1 MRCRHDSI
9 VRTLQGFQKR
19 MSTLD
24 VAQLAAPSVG
34 SGLGAI
40 GGAGVERTVDEEVGA
55 IGAELRRMVAQ
66 DRGGLERCVPRRPS
80 GAAAL
85 PLPLVPTSSPS
96 GSR

>member
-1 MRCRHDSI
+1 
-9 VRTLQGFQKR
+9 

-66 DRGGLERCVPRRPS
+66 DRGG
-80 GAAAL
+80 
-85 PLPLVPTSSPS
+85 
-96 GSR
+96 

>member
-1 MRCRHDSI
+1 
-9 VRTLQGFQKR
+9 

-55 IGAELRRMVAQ
+55 IGAELRRMVTP
-66 DRGGLERCVPRRPS
+66 GTLVNVGCVWTTP
-80 GAAAL
+80 
-85 PLPLVPTSSPS
+85 
-96 GSR
+96 